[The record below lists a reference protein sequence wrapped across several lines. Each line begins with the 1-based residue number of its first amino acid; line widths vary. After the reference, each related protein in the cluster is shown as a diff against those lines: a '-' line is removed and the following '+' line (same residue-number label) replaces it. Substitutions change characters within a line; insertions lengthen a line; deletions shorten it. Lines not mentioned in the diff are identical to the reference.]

1 MRYRGPKVRLCRRE
15 GVNLFGSAKYAK
27 CLERNSNIPG
37 IHGMAR
43 QGKVSDYGK
52 QLREKQK
59 AKRMYGLS
67 EKQFKACV
75 LKAITGKMVTG
86 NAIFLSLETRLD
98 NLVYRSGLAMTRMQA
113 RQFVGHGL
121 FTLNGKKATIP
132 SMKIK
137 AGDIVEVKENKESS
151 PVFAKNNEE
160 MEKYDAPSW
169 LKVDTKK
176 LSIEILELPSPEHFE
191 NLIEPRLVIE
201 FYSR

>member
-1 MRYRGPKVRLCRRE
+1 
-15 GVNLFGSAKYAK
+15 
-27 CLERNSNIPG
+27 
-37 IHGMAR
+37 
-43 QGKVSDYGK
+43 
-52 QLREKQK
+52 
-59 AKRMYGLS
+59 MYGLS
-67 EKQFKACV
+67 VKQFNAYV
-75 LKAITGKMVTG
+75 LNAIAGIMVTG

-137 AGDIVEVKENKESS
+137 AGDIVEVKENKKSS

-176 LSIEILELPSPEHFE
+176 LSIKILELPSPEHFE